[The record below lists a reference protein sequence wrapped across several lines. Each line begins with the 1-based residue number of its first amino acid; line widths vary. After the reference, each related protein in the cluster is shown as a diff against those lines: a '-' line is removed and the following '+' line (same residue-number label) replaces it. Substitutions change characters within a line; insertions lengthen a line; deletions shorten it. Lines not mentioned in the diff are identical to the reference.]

1 MKKIAVAIF
10 VATLFLLIVLLIAA
24 PSNGNGASSEPASG
38 AALTSEENLILFT
51 FWKVLDIKRERIDG
65 LENLIKRRPKE
76 QICEDWLAVLEKHR
90 RSVEESIVLLQK
102 FAKKGG
108 FTFQEVEREIFKY
121 FPQDIE
127 EELNRIEA
135 ALK

>member
-24 PSNGNGASSEPASG
+24 PSNGNGTSSEPASG

-76 QICEDWLAVLEKHR
+76 
-90 RSVEESIVLLQK
+90 
-102 FAKKGG
+102 
-108 FTFQEVEREIFKY
+108 
-121 FPQDIE
+121 
-127 EELNRIEA
+127 
-135 ALK
+135 